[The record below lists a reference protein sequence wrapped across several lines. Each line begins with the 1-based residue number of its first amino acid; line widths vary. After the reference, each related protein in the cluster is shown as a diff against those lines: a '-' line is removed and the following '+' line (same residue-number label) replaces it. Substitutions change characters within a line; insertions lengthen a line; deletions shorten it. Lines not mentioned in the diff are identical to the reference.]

1 MRSLS
6 AIFIATL
13 LMSQSAA
20 LSKTPLRILVE
31 ANASEPGKNR
41 DDLNVVKDLSSAL
54 EFARNQ
60 PEEARRGTIEILLS
74 GGRHE
79 VLEAIRLTLADSPP
93 GEGRLIIRSA
103 DGQRA
108 VLSGSVGVEGW
119 KKAEDLPPETPEAA
133 REHIL
138 TAPWPEV
145 ARGGIYALFAAGE
158 RLPRARS
165 KQVRIFG
172 QPAGYEDAWD
182 THYQFSFRRGT
193 FKNWSN
199 LPDVELAITPLRQFQ
214 FNYLPLASVDEKLG
228 VVRTGLRA
236 TGPLVLP
243 YELEESCWIENSLEF
258 LDKPGRWVSDSRKRL
273 LYFWP
278 PEGMDL
284 GEVRAAVTTSLIEV
298 EGKVQRDGAD
308 TPVRGIEFRGLTFT
322 ETNRY
327 PWDESSAGL
336 QHDWELHDAPNAM
349 LRFRAAQ
356 DCLVQDCA
364 FIDGASSGVRLDLF
378 ARNIRIIGNEFS
390 NLGGAAVV
398 IAGYGPGNKD
408 VSSGNEIAHN
418 AIQFIGRDYLASPA
432 IVLFQTSGN
441 HVHHNLIHD
450 IPYMGIVIT
459 GSWPND
465 FQRGDVR
472 ERARTIRRD
481 ETMPTFRAARAE
493 MRKIIQEGGS
503 ATDGHIQQKLMPFLH
518 GRDNVVEYNDIFSF
532 MMQLGDGNAIY
543 VAGAG
548 PGNIIRRN
556 YVHDTLGGYSSYAIR
571 TDDLHWGT
579 DVVENVIAN
588 VSCGGLT
595 LKQVNRFDR
604 NIVYNVR
611 PNKKHVHSATIVQR
625 GPVEGASLSGNIF
638 YYRHPAGDS
647 APPLMHRDN
656 PGDQAKSAALEDLA
670 MDGNVY
676 WTPDHPEQASEILAA
691 LRKRGRDLNGRA
703 ADPGF
708 ADPDAG
714 DFRLPQDSPSA
725 TADWAGLH
733 ADETGPQGEWRKRFY
748 GEPQQI
754 SIAPPSAYLAASEGA
769 EVVVSQSDPAAAV
782 RYTTDLS
789 RPDENSPIFEGSVLR
804 APGTYRLRAFSP
816 DKIDMHGTIVSVY
829 DNGGVYRMQ
838 LGPDDIG
845 TLPAPMI
852 RSSGDAEVT
861 RDSEGNTVLEL
872 FRMREGGK
880 GASGLWVDRDFAI
893 DRGLKIRTT
902 FRLGADFA
910 GKFRVTDRAVSTA
923 DHVFMLNLESGFV
936 VVPGS
941 KKKIPLP
948 AGRWIDAEFVI
959 HSPGNTWDVTLRA
972 DDKILLEEKGLPP
985 APDGARVTK
994 VNFIGWDM
1002 EPGKPTKLEVRS
1014 MEVEDTGSHPPA
1026 SAKLSHGN

>member
-1 MRSLS
+1 MRCLS
-6 AIFIATL
+6 IVVGL
-13 LMSQSAA
+13 GLA
-20 LSKTPLRILVE
+20 LSQAVGFSETTSRILVKPGG
-31 ANASEPGKNR
+31 ASSG
-41 DDLNVVKDLSSAL
+41 DSDYTAVVGSLAAAL
-54 EFARNQ
+54 ETARKQ
-60 PEEARRGTIEILLS
+60 PEEVRRGRVEIWLS

-79 VLEAIRLTLADSPP
+79 IRETTRLSLDDSPP

-103 DGQRA
+103 EGERA
-108 VLSGSVGVEGW
+108 VLSGSVRVESW
-119 KKAEDLPPETPEAA
+119 QKATDLPPETPPTA
-133 REHIL
+133 REHLLI
-138 TAPWPEV
+138 APWPEE
-145 ARGGIYALFAAGE
+145 AQGGIYALFAEGK

-165 KQVRIFG
+165 AQVRIFG
-172 QPAGYEDAWD
+172 QPSGYEGPWD
-182 THYQFSFRRGT
+182 DHYQFSFRRGT
-193 FKNWSN
+193 FRNWSN
-199 LPDVELAITPLRQFQ
+199 LQDVELAITPLRQFQ
-214 FNYLPLASVDEKLG
+214 FNYLPLASVDESLK
-228 VVRTGLRA
+228 VVRTALRA

-258 LDKPGRWVSDSRKRL
+258 LDRPGRWVSDSKKRL

-278 PEGMDL
+278 PQGTDPAQ
-284 GEVRAAVTTSLIEV
+284 VRAAVTTSLVEV
-298 EGKVQRDGAD
+298 EGQVQTDGDD
-308 TPVRGIEFRGLTFT
+308 TPVRGIEFHGLTFT
-322 ETNRY
+322 ETNRD

-378 ARNIRIIGNEFS
+378 ARNIRIIGNNFS
-390 NLGGAAVV
+390 HLGGAAVV
-398 IAGYGPGNKD
+398 IAGYGPGTKD
-408 VSSGNEIAHN
+408 VSGGNEIAHN

-441 HVHHNLIHD
+441 RVHHNLIHD

-493 MRKIIQEGGS
+493 MKKIIQEGGS

-518 GRDNVVEYNDIFSF
+518 GRGNVVEYNDIFSF

-548 PGNIIRRN
+548 PGNVIRRN
-556 YVHDTLGGYSSYAIR
+556 YVHDTLGGYSSYGIR
-571 TDDLHWGT
+571 TDDLQWGT

-588 VSCGGLT
+588 VSCGALT

-647 APPLMHRDN
+647 APPLVHRDN

-708 ADPDAG
+708 ADPAAG
-714 DFRLPQDSPSA
+714 DFRLPKDSPSA

-733 ADETGPQGEWRKRFY
+733 TDETGPQAEWRKRFY

-754 SIAPPSAYLAASEGA
+754 SIAPPSAYLAASEA
-769 EVVVSQSDPAAAV
+769 VDVVVSQSDPGAIV

-789 RPDENSPIFEGSVLR
+789 RPDEKSPIFEGSVLR
-804 APGTYRLRAFSP
+804 APGTYRLRAFSRE
-816 DKIDMHGTIVSVY
+816 KLDMHGTIVSVY

-838 LGPDDIG
+838 IGTDDIG
-845 TLPAPMI
+845 TLPAPII
-852 RSSGDAEVT
+852 RASGDAEVT
-861 RDSEGNTVLEL
+861 RDDDGNTVLEL

-880 GASGLWVDRDFAI
+880 SASSLWVDRDFSI
-893 DRGLKIRTT
+893 EYGLRIRTT
-902 FRLGADFA
+902 FRLGAGFA

-923 DHVFMLNLESGFV
+923 EHVLVLNLEPGFV
-936 VVPGS
+936 VIPGS
-941 KKKIPLP
+941 KRKMPLP
-948 AGRWIDAEFVI
+948 PGRWIDAEFVI

-985 APDGARVTK
+985 APDGAGVTK

-1002 EPGKPTKLEVRS
+1002 EPGKPAKVEVRS
-1014 MEVEDTGSHPPA
+1014 LEIEETGSHP
-1026 SAKLSHGN
+1026 SALSKLSHGH